1 MYRTVCSMVQ
11 GQPQPPGVVGSVG
24 ELSALNVNRE
34 CVCERNAHT
43 YTFLL
48 TRERKVRL
56 SKSVPT
62 PGGAALKAP
71 PPAGVLRFHF
81 LYTEQ
86 VIRTQHFASTFSLSM
101 RLRALYIGA
110 PAAPRRAA
118 LATHQ
123 QRQRSS
129 AELSVRRG
137 TGLLLG
143 GDMHMFCSD
152 HSGTSASSGSSSTLS
167 NSLMSFAE

>member
-1 MYRTVCSMVQ
+1 MLAWQCIAIHAVSEY
-11 GQPQPPGVVGSVG
+11 GPGPAPGVVGSVG

-71 PPAGVLRFHF
+71 AGVLRYGFTDF
-81 LYTEQ
+81 
-86 VIRTQHFASTFSLSM
+86 
-101 RLRALYIGA
+101 
-110 PAAPRRAA
+110 
-118 LATHQ
+118 
-123 QRQRSS
+123 
-129 AELSVRRG
+129 
-137 TGLLLG
+137 
-143 GDMHMFCSD
+143 
-152 HSGTSASSGSSSTLS
+152 TLTVY
-167 NSLMSFAE
+167 

>member
-1 MYRTVCSMVQ
+1 MHFGRVARLPALFGDIWRAWTSHRRMIVHDVPYCMQ
-11 GQPQPPGVVGSVG
+11 YGPGPAPGVVGSVG

-62 PGGAALKAP
+62 ATPGGAALKAP

-81 LYTEQ
+81 L
-86 VIRTQHFASTFSLSM
+86 
-101 RLRALYIGA
+101 LY
-110 PAAPRRAA
+110 
-118 LATHQ
+118 
-123 QRQRSS
+123 
-129 AELSVRRG
+129 
-137 TGLLLG
+137 
-143 GDMHMFCSD
+143 
-152 HSGTSASSGSSSTLS
+152 
-167 NSLMSFAE
+167 

>member
-1 MYRTVCSMVQ
+1 MQY
-11 GQPQPPGVVGSVG
+11 GPGPGAPGVVGSVG

-71 PPAGVLRFHF
+71 AGVLRFHLRVTLTAL
-81 LYTEQ
+81 LYTILNE

-137 TGLLLG
+137 TGLG